1 MVMRPGKMIQGLGG
15 RKLALRTDHG
25 NTKAHSPASA
35 DVEENDILSSV
46 VTDVAV
52 TTEIFLSEIEDGL
65 GERHEVCSKPEKRG
79 DGRIKGIGRK
89 QVKNVDNEL
98 YDVEGG

>member
-1 MVMRPGKMIQGLGG
+1 M
-15 RKLALRTDHG
+15 A
-25 NTKAHSPASA
+25 
-35 DVEENDILSSV
+35 
-46 VTDVAV
+46 DVAV
-52 TTEIFLSEIEDGL
+52 TTEIFLSKIEDGL